1 MNYPI
6 PSTPEE
12 LLNLRDGPIDT
23 EVVATAIAGVV
34 SMARA
39 NGESLDA
46 LTAAVLQDDNLLDAQ
61 QRNLL
66 SELVA
71 EVWDS
76 I

>member
-1 MNYPI
+1 
-6 PSTPEE
+6 
-12 LLNLRDGPIDT
+12 
-23 EVVATAIAGVV
+23 
-34 SMARA
+34 MARA
-39 NGESLDA
+39 NGESLDE